1 MGTVHKHLM
10 GILMFLVGA
19 GGLTAQPEFQF
30 TIQTWAHSTVDRR
43 AGSTNAQLGFGV
55 RRARLRG
62 RMTQGRASAFIQ
74 YEAVS
79 SKLLNARIDYA
90 FGDNFTL
97 RMGRIIGPGS
107 QAGVRTPH
115 TAIDFAERSIVGRYW
130 SSAVKRLDGR
140 SFGLVALGRTNLLR
154 YEIMASNGDSEL
166 NLRPYNTD
174 FSSSTTGA
182 GIMPQIDLM
191 LIIDQWPAVEAGL
204 HIGLPNQSR
213 VNVGSLT
220 GYAYYRPQV
229 YQAGAIRGKLDLAM
243 VLDRTAFSPANGGGP
258 AESTLAGVGFS
269 GFYKINDNMEI
280 GAGYAFWDPDRDA
293 DGDAVGNITAV
304 VTYSPNP
311 QRWQDTLFKLALTYK
326 TTEASGAAPDPLLIH
341 LVWQIYLH

>member
-1 MGTVHKHLM
+1 MGTAHKHLM
-10 GILMFLVGA
+10 GILVFLGA
-19 GGLTAQPEFQF
+19 AGVLTGQPEFQF
-30 TIQTWAHSTVDRR
+30 SLQTWAHSTFDRR
-43 AGSTNAQLGFGV
+43 AGSTYAQLGFGV

-90 FGDNFTL
+90 LGDNFTL

-115 TAIDFAERSIVGRYW
+115 TVIDFAERSIVGRYW
-130 SSAVKRLDGR
+130 SSAVKRPDGR

-191 LIIDQWPAVEAGL
+191 LIIDQWSAVEAGL

-229 YQAGAIRGKLDLAM
+229 YQAGAVRGKLDLAM
-243 VLDRTAFSPANGGGP
+243 VIDRTGP

-280 GAGYAFWDPDRDA
+280 GAGYAFWDPDLAA

-311 QRWQDTLFKLALTYK
+311 QRWQDTLFKLAVTYK

>member
-43 AGSTNAQLGFGV
+43 TGSTNAQLGFGV

-74 YEAVS
+74 YEALS

-130 SSAVKRLDGR
+130 SSAVKRPDGR

-191 LIIDQWPAVEAGL
+191 LIIDQWSAVEAGL
-204 HIGLPNQSR
+204 HIGLPNQNR

-229 YQAGAIRGKLDLAM
+229 YQAGAVRGKLDLAM
-243 VLDRTAFSPANGGGP
+243 VLDRTGP

-280 GAGYAFWDPDRDA
+280 GAGYAFWDPDLAA

-311 QRWQDTLFKLALTYK
+311 QRWQDTLFKLAVTYK